1 MDEKKIMIVKNR
13 SASIVVYRI
22 PEKNIRREFAPGEAK
37 KIPYSELVDL
47 SFQAGGR
54 ALMENFLQISS
65 EDAIQDLNLHTEPEY
80 HMSEQQII
88 DLLKN
93 GSLDAF
99 LDCLDFAPVGVMDL
113 VKKYAIALPLN
124 DSAKREALKKK
135 TGFDVSKAL
144 EMNADDEA
152 GEVKAPTATRRVQL
166 ESTSSRRTEGKY
178 KVVSQTPDE
187 G

>member
-1 MDEKKIMIVKNR
+1 
-13 SASIVVYRI
+13 
-22 PEKNIRREFAPGEAK
+22 
-37 KIPYSELVDL
+37 
-47 SFQAGGR
+47 
-54 ALMENFLQISS
+54 
-65 EDAIQDLNLHTEPEY
+65 
-80 HMSEQQII
+80 MSEQQIV

-93 GSLDAF
+93 GTLDAF

-135 TGFDVSKAL
+135 TGFDISKAL

-152 GEVKAPTATRRVQL
+152 GEVKAPTATRRVQP

-178 KVVSQTPDE
+178 KVVNQTPAE
-187 G
+187 E

>member
-22 PEKNIRREFAPGEAK
+22 PEKNIRREFAPGETK
-37 KIPYSELVDL
+37 KLPYGELVDL
-47 SFQAGGR
+47 SYQSGGR
-54 ALMENFLQISS
+54 TLMENFLQITSD
-65 EDAIQDLNLHTEPEY
+65 EAVQDLNLHTEPEY
-80 HMSEQQII
+80 YMSEQQII

-99 LDCLDFAPVGVMDL
+99 LDCLDFAPVGVIDL
-113 VKKYAIALPLN
+113 VKKYAVALPLN

-144 EMNADDEA
+144 AMNAPDEDD
-152 GEVKAPTATRRVQL
+152 GEVKAPTATRRVQP
-166 ESTSSRRTEGKY
+166 ESTSGRRTEGKY
-178 KVVSQTPDE
+178 KVVSQTPE